1 MRVVAASDLVRGRE
15 IALVLADLITG
26 SVDPKQ
32 FTAALHDHLLK
43 LEAV

>member
-1 MRVVAASDLVRGRE
+1 MVAASNLVRRGE
-15 IALVLADLITG
+15 IALVLADMVTG

-32 FTAALHDHLLK
+32 FPTTLHDHLLK